1 LDIWLVGIELEEVAV
16 EVETFPNHTTRI
28 GALLMGNQDLRLIL
42 VQTIP

>member
-1 LDIWLVGIELEEVAV
+1 LVAV
-16 EVETFPNHTTRI
+16 EVETFPKHTFRI